1 MTKAQLARRDSDTQA
16 PEPAPARRR
25 PQRGRGDEEQA
36 RPAAA
41 LRFELARVRAR
52 FGVVPA
58 TPIAP
63 EPWASPTGAVEED
76 EAEFADA
83 LADCLS
89 VGLPLHAAVASWA
102 SGELAQ
108 DEEEDEPP
116 ELLLPELFT
125 GTRARPFRR

>member
-1 MTKAQLARRDSDTQA
+1 MTKAQLARRENDTQT
-16 PEPAPARRR
+16 PEAAPARRR
-25 PQRGRGDEEQA
+25 PHRGRGDEEQA

-52 FGVVPA
+52 FGVDPG

-63 EPWASPTGAVEED
+63 EPWASPSGAVEED

-102 SGELAQ
+102 SGELAH
-108 DEEEDEPP
+108 DEEDDEPA
-116 ELLLPELFT
+116 ELVLPALLT
-125 GTRARPFRR
+125 GTTARSFRR